1 MIQGWCLSP
10 ARIHVQGASGSWI
23 VLPCVPAARPL
34 RVTGDRLRRQDDDPR
49 PACTCVQKCQC
60 HCGLEDPVGGGRVCA
75 EARLYL
81 RLFLNFSG
89 RVERIVGH
97 HWSKSRAPVL
107 LPGSVIKP
115 LGGVVSHPVLR
126 PRSP

>member
-34 RVTGDRLRRQDDDPR
+34 RVTGDRLRRQDDEPR

-60 HCGLEDPVGGGRVCA
+60 HCGLEDPVGGMSAHFRVQPRCINMQA
-75 EARLYL
+75 GQPVALAVGAVNGSL
-81 RLFLNFSG
+81 SG
-89 RVERIVGH
+89 SAG
-97 HWSKSRAPVL
+97 SSRGMG
-107 LPGSVIKP
+107 GS
-115 LGGVVSHPVLR
+115 
-126 PRSP
+126 

>member
-60 HCGLEDPVGGGRVCA
+60 HCGLEDSVCGGRVCA

-81 RLFLNFSG
+81 RLFLNFS
-89 RVERIVGH
+89 RAE
-97 HWSKSRAPVL
+97 SKELSDTIGQSHAPRYYYL
-107 LPGSVIKP
+107 ET
-115 LGGVVSHPVLR
+115 
-126 PRSP
+126 

>member
-34 RVTGDRLRRQDDDPR
+34 RVTGDRLRRQDDEPR

-60 HCGLEDPVGGGRVCA
+60 HCGLEDPGGGRRV
-75 EARLYL
+75 
-81 RLFLNFSG
+81 SG
-89 RVERIVGH
+89 LLAWLATEPSH
-97 HWSKSRAPVL
+97 HRT
-107 LPGSVIKP
+107 G
-115 LGGVVSHPVLR
+115 HPVMDPPSRHYAGALLEIH
-126 PRSP
+126 PA

>member
-34 RVTGDRLRRQDDDPR
+34 RVTGDRLRRQDDEPR

-60 HCGLEDPVGGGRVCA
+60 HCGLEDPVGGMCGRSQYRSA
-75 EARLYL
+75 LHKYSGQTAAAKPTTSRPGRRHREGTLIIARRRRLYEL
-81 RLFLNFSG
+81 G
-89 RVERIVGH
+89 
-97 HWSKSRAPVL
+97 
-107 LPGSVIKP
+107 P
-115 LGGVVSHPVLR
+115 LG
-126 PRSP
+126 

>member
-34 RVTGDRLRRQDDDPR
+34 RVTGDRLRRQDDEPR

-60 HCGLEDPVGGGRVCA
+60 HCGLEDPVGGYGCPVPSAVTNKMHTVWPGA
-75 EARLYL
+75 EL
-81 RLFLNFSG
+81 
-89 RVERIVGH
+89 
-97 HWSKSRAPVL
+97 
-107 LPGSVIKP
+107 
-115 LGGVVSHPVLR
+115 
-126 PRSP
+126 